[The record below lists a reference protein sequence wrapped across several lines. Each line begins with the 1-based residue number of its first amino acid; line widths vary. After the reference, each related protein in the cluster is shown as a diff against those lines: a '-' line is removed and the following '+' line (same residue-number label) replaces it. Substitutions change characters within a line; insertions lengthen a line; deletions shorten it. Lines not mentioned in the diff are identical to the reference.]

1 MSTAAS
7 LDLARCFTRLLSDNI
22 ISLWK
27 KSERSLVECSGKM
40 VFLFQLLENQV
51 KLGHRVLIFSQST
64 RMLDII
70 QDELVDRRYDYRRID
85 GSITDTEE
93 RQVIIDQF
101 NKYYHI
107 LLSFKQLRDTSI
119 PCFLLTTQVGGL
131 GLNLT
136 SADRVVICMFLC
148 LNLTNSV

>member
-1 MSTAAS
+1 
-7 LDLARCFTRLLSDNI
+7 
-22 ISLWK
+22 
-27 KSERSLVECSGKM
+27 M

-70 QDELVDRRYDYRRID
+70 QDELVDRQYDYRRID

-107 LLSFKQLRDTSI
+107 YSLLNN
-119 PCFLLTTQVGGL
+119 L
-131 GLNLT
+131 GTPLSL
-136 SADRVVICMFLC
+136 VFF
-148 LNLTNSV
+148 